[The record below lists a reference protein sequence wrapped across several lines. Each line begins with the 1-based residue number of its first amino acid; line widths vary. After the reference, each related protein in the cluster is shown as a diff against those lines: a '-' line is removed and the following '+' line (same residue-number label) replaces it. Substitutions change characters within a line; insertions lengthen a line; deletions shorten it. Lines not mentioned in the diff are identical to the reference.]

1 METSLSATEIEAM
14 MRQLPHWSLDKATGT
29 PSIERRFVFS
39 NYHATMAFVNA
50 VAQIAHREDHHPD
63 LWVHY
68 GSCVVRFNTH
78 DVQGLSPRDFRCA
91 ALVDALP
98 QVQGS
103 AQGPAQ
109 GPPQAPS
116 A

>member
-1 METSLSATEIEAM
+1 MASSLSAIEIEAM

-50 VAQIAHREDHHPD
+50 VAQIAHSEDHHPD

-78 DVQGLSPRDFRCA
+78 DVGGLSVTDFDCA
-91 ALVDALP
+91 TQVEALAT
-98 QVQGS
+98 
-103 AQGPAQ
+103 
-109 GPPQAPS
+109 
-116 A
+116 

>member
-1 METSLSATEIEAM
+1 MESSLSATEIEAM
-14 MRQLPHWSLDKATGT
+14 MCQLPHWSLDKATGT
-29 PSIERRFVFS
+29 PTIERRFVFS

-63 LWVHY
+63 LSVHY

-98 QVQGS
+98 Q
-103 AQGPAQ
+103 ALGPAQ
-109 GPPQAPS
+109 GPSQAPS